1 MGIAWYWTRAGRFPV
16 FRGGANMISWNMQSE
31 ESRAAAFGC
40 TVEQLRA
47 HHAKNREVLREML
60 AKAENTGKKVN
71 GYTATKLRD
80 MIADADLLVKG
91 GY

>member
-1 MGIAWYWTRAGRFPV
+1 MK
-16 FRGGANMISWNMQSE
+16 WNPDSE
-31 ESRAAAFGC
+31 QSRAAAFGC

-60 AKAENTGKKVN
+60 AKAERTGKKVN
-71 GYTATKLRD
+71 GYTVAKLRD
-80 MIADADLLVKG
+80 MIKDVDALVKG

>member
-1 MGIAWYWTRAGRFPV
+1 M
-16 FRGGANMISWNMQSE
+16 NWNMNSE
-31 ESRAAAFGC
+31 VSRANAFGC

-60 AKAENTGKKVN
+60 AKAQSSGKKVN
-71 GYTATKLRD
+71 GYTAAKLRA
-80 MIADADLLVKG
+80 MVADSDLLVKG